1 MVLIC
6 ATRQTRKCCHFV
18 ATANGVYSQGTA
30 IDGVDPHQRPSRFSI
45 LIFWRHSY
53 RASIDSLNS
62 AWLAKLGKTEVEKGG
77 WQMSDLVVIA
87 FPTEAKA
94 EEVRQKLLK
103 MQKEYLIELG
113 DAVVAVKDS
122 SGNIKLNQMINMT
135 AAGAVTGA
143 FWGSLIGLIFLMPLA
158 GAALGAASG
167 TLSGY
172 LTDIGIDDKWMKE
185 TAAAIQPG
193 TAALFVLVR
202 KVTADKVLEGLKGEG
217 GTVLK
222 TSLDHTKEAAL
233 QAALAGVQ
241 AAVPSAPS

>member
-1 MVLIC
+1 
-6 ATRQTRKCCHFV
+6 
-18 ATANGVYSQGTA
+18 
-30 IDGVDPHQRPSRFSI
+30 
-45 LIFWRHSY
+45 
-53 RASIDSLNS
+53 
-62 AWLAKLGKTEVEKGG
+62 
-77 WQMSDLVVIA
+77 MSDLVVIA

-94 EEVRQKLLK
+94 EEVRQKLLA

-122 SGNIKLNQMINMT
+122 SGNVKLNQMINMT

-143 FWGSLIGLIFLMPLA
+143 FWGSLIGLIFLTPLA

-185 TAAAIQPG
+185 TAAAIQ
-193 TAALFVLVR
+193 R
-202 KVTADKVLEGLKGEG
+202 LKGEG
-217 GTVLK
+217 GTVLR

-233 QAALAGVQ
+233 QAALAGV
-241 AAVPSAPS
+241 